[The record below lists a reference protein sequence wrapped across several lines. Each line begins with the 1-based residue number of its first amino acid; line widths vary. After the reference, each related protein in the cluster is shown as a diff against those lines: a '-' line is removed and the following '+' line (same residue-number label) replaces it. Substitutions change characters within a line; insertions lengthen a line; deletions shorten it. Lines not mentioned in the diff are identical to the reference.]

1 MRGLGIKRKTAIAA
15 IVLVVGTSV
24 VYAQVGHDLT
34 AAGLNTKDAA
44 VTDATKLADEQ
55 RRLTSRA
62 VTR

>member
-34 AAGLNTKDAA
+34 AAGLNTKDAT
-44 VTDATKLADEQ
+44 VTDATNWQTNKEGLQVEQ
-55 RRLTSRA
+55 
-62 VTR
+62 